1 MTFDYSAI
9 RAEADEK
16 LRSASYNPKKLTLI
30 YAGAAL
36 VVSLVITLLD
46 LMLLEFIEGTGGL
59 SGLGMRS
66 VLETARQVLQYVLML
81 ALPFWSFGMLRA
93 ALHMARG
100 KDNSPITLVEGFR
113 RFGSVLGVQLGKLVL
128 TFAVGMVCVNI
139 GSVLF
144 YMTPMAANMLTL
156 LEPLMT
162 EGATPEQMQQA
173 LMALPTEQLMRA
185 MWPALAL
192 SAVIG
197 AALLIP
203 LFYRIRLA
211 DFFVMDE
218 PRMSA
223 IVAMLASSRC
233 MRRNRLKWF
242 RLELGFW
249 WYYLG
254 VVVSSVLYYG
264 DLVLPLLGVTL
275 PMSSD
280 AAWLL
285 FYVLGAVA
293 QFALEWQF
301 CARVQTTYALAYDR
315 LRQQTPLFPE
325 QMQSSQPMNED
336 EQPQD

>member
-1 MTFDYSAI
+1 MTFDFRAI

-16 LRSASYNPKKLTLI
+16 LRSASYNPKKLTLL
-30 YAGAAL
+30 YAGASLA
-36 VVSLVITLLD
+36 VSLVITLLD

-66 VLETARQVLQYVLML
+66 VLETARTVLWYILTL

-93 ALHMARG
+93 AMNMARG
-100 KDNSPITLVEGFR
+100 QGNAPVTLLAGFR
-113 RFGSVLGVQLGKLVL
+113 RFGSVLGVQMGKLVL
-128 TFAVGMVCVNI
+128 IFAVGMLCINI

-144 YMTPMAANMLTL
+144 SMTPLAQDMVVLM
-156 LEPLMT
+156 EPLMV
-162 EGATPEQMQQA
+162 EGATMEQMEQA
-173 LMALPTEQLMRA
+173 LMALPVNQLWGA

-192 SAVIG
+192 SAVLG
-197 AALLIP
+197 AAFLIP
-203 LFYRIRLA
+203 LLYRLRLA

-223 IVAMLASSRC
+223 IMAMFVSSRC

-249 WYYLG
+249 WYYVG
-254 VVVSSVLYYG
+254 VIASLILCNG
-264 DLVLPLLGVTL
+264 DRILPLLGVDL
-275 PMSSD
+275 GMSSD

-293 QFALEWQF
+293 QFLLEWQL
-301 CARVQTTYALAYDR
+301 CARVQTTYAVAYDQ
-315 LRQQTPLFPE
+315 LRRQTPLFPG
-325 QMQSSQPMNED
+325 QKPDQSN